1 MENLCP
7 PTRTAACHATTLF
20 ILSKPFLTRHGRS
33 APNVMENSE
42 SCSARL
48 ALPSGGLGFT
58 APTLARTRTKATKG
72 REPHLQL
79 RREPDRGR
87 GQPDPAAADRDRA
100 GQDRAG
106 QDRAG
111 QDRAERDRA
120 ERVRPVP
127 LPPTVLRDRVLAH
140 LAPAHPVLAHP
151 GQPQANPALRPDQ
164 NLPAN
169 VAPRHNTVRNH
180 NTTSQHPP
188 ATSTNVSLWPRPGRA
203 LSA

>member
-1 MENLCP
+1 
-7 PTRTAACHATTLF
+7 
-20 ILSKPFLTRHGRS
+20 
-33 APNVMENSE
+33 MENSE

-48 ALPSGGLGFT
+48 ALPSAGLGFT

-72 REPHLQL
+72 RESRLQL
-79 RREPDRGR
+79 RRQPDRSR
-87 GQPDPAAADRDRA
+87 VQPDRVQPVPTPADRDRA
-100 GQDRAG
+100 GQGRTG
-106 QDRAG
+106 QV
-111 QDRAERDRA
+111 RAERGRPVPLPPTVLRGRVRG

-127 LPPTVLRDRVLAH
+127 LPPAVLRDRVLAH

-169 VAPRHNTVRNH
+169 VAPRHNTAHNH